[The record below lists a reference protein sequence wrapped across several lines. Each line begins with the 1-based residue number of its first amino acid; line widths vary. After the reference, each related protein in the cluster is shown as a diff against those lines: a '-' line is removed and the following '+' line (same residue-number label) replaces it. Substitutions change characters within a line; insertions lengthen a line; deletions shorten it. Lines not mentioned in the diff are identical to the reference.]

1 MGMKIA
7 IVAATLAALPAF
19 SAIPEP
25 DGLAPR
31 LRATANEEPAFML
44 TGNGVYIYV
53 CRATAFDPN
62 VYAWYF
68 LAPDATL
75 YEGSRSAGRFATVG
89 IYEALNDRTS
99 VSGVVR
105 ATQAAGAGNLPWVLI
120 RARPNGESSGLFQ
133 GVTSIQR
140 VNTSGGAPPN
150 AGCSLDTLGE
160 EARVTYNA
168 DYYFYRKRG
177 TS

>member
-1 MGMKIA
+1 MGMRIA
-7 IVAATLAALPAF
+7 ILAAAIASLPAL

-25 DGLAPR
+25 AGLNPR
-31 LRATANEEPAFML
+31 LRASANEEPAFML
-44 TGNGVYIYV
+44 SGNGVYVYV
-53 CRATAFDPN
+53 CRPTAFDPK
-62 VYAWYF
+62 VYAWSF

-75 YEGSRSAGRFATVG
+75 YEGSRSAGRLATAG
-89 IYEALNDRTS
+89 IYESLDDRTS

-105 ATQAAGAGNLPWVLI
+105 ATQPAGAGNLPWAMI
-120 RARPNGESSGLFQ
+120 RARPADETSGLFQ

-150 AGCSLDTLGE
+150 GGCGSDTMGE
-160 EARVTYNA
+160 ESRVTYNA

-177 TS
+177 AS

>member
-1 MGMKIA
+1 MGLRIA
-7 IVAATLAALPAF
+7 ILAAALASLPAL

-25 DGLAPR
+25 SGIAPR
-31 LRATANEEPAFML
+31 LRASADEEAAFRL
-44 TGNGVYIYV
+44 SGNGVYIYV
-53 CRATAFDPN
+53 CRPTAFDPD

-75 YEGSRSAGRFATVG
+75 YDGSRSAGRFATVG
-89 IYEALNDRTS
+89 IYESLDDRTS

-105 ATQAAGAGNLPWVLI
+105 ATQPAGAGNLPWALI

-140 VNTSGGAPPN
+140 VNTSGGAPPRG
-150 AGCSLDTLGE
+150 GCSLDTLGE